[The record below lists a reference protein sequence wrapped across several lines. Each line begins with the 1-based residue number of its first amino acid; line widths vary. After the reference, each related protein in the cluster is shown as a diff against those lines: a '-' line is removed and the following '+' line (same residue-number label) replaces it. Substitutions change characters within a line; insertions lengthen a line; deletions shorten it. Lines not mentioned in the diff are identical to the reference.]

1 MSENVY
7 SRDKG
12 GYRPPYGDR
21 SGYSSRRDDR
31 SSYGSRPSY
40 GDRTRFETAK
50 ERRER
55 EEAEFLRRNEEAKSR
70 PIKAE
75 KAVGPQAVSVN
86 LDKRMGIL
94 ERNAHARMTEVYRAA
109 SEYLEKGDPLYL
121 KQLKMVCEH
130 FESDPYNSYAATAQN
145 YIMANTHKIFGPNSE
160 KEVKKLA
167 EKMLDARSALEAKNI
182 LKISQGS
189 VLEKTVA
196 QYMKDKSPEE
206 QWHSVKSVLS
216 AFRKSPTAEHQE
228 AFNSVLAQYGYSIV
242 KIENRETPVEVRQ
255 VVRAVFD
262 GTLKIPTEEDTQKGI
277 GYSKGYQDF
286 LNGKIQSGSPT
297 KYNFDTKLFRA
308 LEMSDNTEKLGVHI
322 KDAIRRQRLP
332 QEVVDNLSLSDA
344 AHMLYEARYHRTPQ
358 PEENISFQAIEPNCD
373 EGLKTKF
380 WKDFAQ
386 DANKTKSLKEAL
398 AQKGV
403 SKEYISFMMESI
415 RESGTPNP
423 TIPEDMHFDGPI
435 PSISLHHK
443 FYIQDAAFHKDMMK
457 VDDPKNYEV
466 VIDYPKQK
474 THEELKHGADC
485 ISPDGKYAYRLVY
498 TDDGAGRDAFISDGL
513 KTITTTTKDSSRMTY
528 NRLSQKGERE

>member
-160 KEVKKLA
+160 KEVKKGVIILS
-167 EKMLDARSALEAKNI
+167 KHKLRPFDRLRDRRWGHRDRGTMLIYVKRTSSH
-182 LKISQGS
+182 LKLLRH
-189 VLEKTVA
+189 VLTIIC
-196 QYMKDKSPEE
+196 Q
-206 QWHSVKSVLS
+206 
-216 AFRKSPTAEHQE
+216 
-228 AFNSVLAQYGYSIV
+228 
-242 KIENRETPVEVRQ
+242 
-255 VVRAVFD
+255 
-262 GTLKIPTEEDTQKGI
+262 
-277 GYSKGYQDF
+277 
-286 LNGKIQSGSPT
+286 
-297 KYNFDTKLFRA
+297 
-308 LEMSDNTEKLGVHI
+308 
-322 KDAIRRQRLP
+322 
-332 QEVVDNLSLSDA
+332 
-344 AHMLYEARYHRTPQ
+344 
-358 PEENISFQAIEPNCD
+358 NC
-373 EGLKTKF
+373 
-380 WKDFAQ
+380 
-386 DANKTKSLKEAL
+386 
-398 AQKGV
+398 V
-403 SKEYISFMMESI
+403 
-415 RESGTPNP
+415 
-423 TIPEDMHFDGPI
+423 
-435 PSISLHHK
+435 SLHH
-443 FYIQDAAFHKDMMK
+443 Q
-457 VDDPKNYEV
+457 
-466 VIDYPKQK
+466 
-474 THEELKHGADC
+474 
-485 ISPDGKYAYRLVY
+485 
-498 TDDGAGRDAFISDGL
+498 
-513 KTITTTTKDSSRMTY
+513 Y
-528 NRLSQKGERE
+528 NVF